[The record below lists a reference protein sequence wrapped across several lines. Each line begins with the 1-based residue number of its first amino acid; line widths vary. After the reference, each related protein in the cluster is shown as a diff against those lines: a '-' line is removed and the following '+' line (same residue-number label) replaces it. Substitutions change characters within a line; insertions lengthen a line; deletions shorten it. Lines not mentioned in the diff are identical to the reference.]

1 MRQNNRKIKIKPK
14 VRPKPRKVSTQ
25 PKKPNRPNPK
35 KFRAVKIGKGVRK
48 PKTKAMQGMS
58 STKST
63 SDIKN
68 EILEERSNQK
78 QNIAK
83 LKKKISKLNT
93 LRISMPGLQELR
105 EPSVNKIQKDRLDVS
120 LEIKE
125 ISDNLIFSAKKLT
138 KLETR
143 YRKLK
148 S

>member
-1 MRQNNRKIKIKPK
+1 MRRNNRKIKTRPK
-14 VRPKPRKVSTQ
+14 ARPKPRNVSTR
-25 PKKPNRPNPK
+25 PKKPSRPNPK
-35 KFRAVKIGKGVRK
+35 KFRAVEMGKGVKR

-68 EILEERSNQK
+68 EILEERTNQK
-78 QNIAK
+78 QNIVK
-83 LKKKISKLNT
+83 LNKKISKLKT
-93 LRISMPGLQELR
+93 LRISIPGLQELR
-105 EPSVNKIQKDRLDVS
+105 QPSINKIQKERLDIS

-125 ISDNLIFSAKKLT
+125 ISDSLVSSAKKLT